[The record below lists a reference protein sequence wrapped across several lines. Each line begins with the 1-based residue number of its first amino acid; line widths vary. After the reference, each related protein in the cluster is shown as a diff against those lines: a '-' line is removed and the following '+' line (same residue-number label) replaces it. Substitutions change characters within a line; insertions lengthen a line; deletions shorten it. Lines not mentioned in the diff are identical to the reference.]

1 MNLDLPIVAATLSNA
16 RSADRVLAWT
26 LVGRGSGDIMDA
38 VTTIGISREAEADD
52 LRLRALMRSAQ
63 DGDRIAYEALLRACL
78 PKIRRRLQRRG
89 VELDMIDDVV
99 QDVLLTIHRARQ
111 TYDPSRPFA
120 VWLAMITDRRAIDAA
135 RRHHRHAMHEV
146 SSPDAYETH
155 ADESGDQHPF
165 VATIAIDRIRG
176 SIADLPAAQRDA
188 VERLSL
194 REQSLTE
201 AAQETGRS
209 IGALKVNLHRGLK
222 ALRALLNPEGRP

>member
-16 RSADRVLAWT
+16 RSTDRALAWT

-52 LRLRALMRSAQ
+52 LRLRSLMRSAQ
-63 DGDRIAYEALLRACL
+63 DGDRVAYEALLRACL

-89 VELDMIDDVV
+89 VELDMIDDVI

-146 SSPDAYETH
+146 SSPEAYEAH
-155 ADESGDQHPF
+155 ADESGDPQPF
-165 VATIAIDRIRG
+165 VTTFAVDRIHNG
-176 SIADLPAAQRDA
+176 IAELPAAQRDA

-194 REQSLTE
+194 RQQSLSE
-201 AAQETGRS
+201 AARETGRS
-209 IGALKVNLHRGLK
+209 VGSLKVSLHRGLK
-222 ALRALLNPEGRP
+222 ALRALLNPEGRS

>member
-1 MNLDLPIVAATLSNA
+1 MNGSGEVMDAATN
-16 RSADRVLAWT
+16 V
-26 LVGRGSGDIMDA
+26 
-38 VTTIGISREAEADD
+38 GISREAEAED
-52 LRLRALMRSAQ
+52 LRLRTLMHSAQ
-63 DGDRIAYEALLRACL
+63 DGDRVAYEALLRACL
-78 PKIRRRLQRRG
+78 PRIRRRLQRRS
-89 VELDMIDDVV
+89 VDPDLVDDII